1 MVARPGFGTAT
12 TPTVQLAVG
21 ADAGLWNQARCPR
34 YQMAVQSPCRP
45 ARAYVWPAEAR
56 APWSDTSIVFGVPS
70 GRSAMSLTSGAS
82 SDGAV
87 CSTTDEEPRGA
98 HGVPGVTQ
106 PVNAGW
112 LVA

>member
-1 MVARPGFGTAT
+1 MAT

-34 YQMAVQSPCRP
+34 YQIAVQSPCRP
-45 ARAYVWPAEAR
+45 ASAYVCPADAR
-56 APWSDTSIVFGVPS
+56 APWSDTAIVFGVPS

-82 SDGAV
+82 AAGAV
-87 CSTTDEEPRGA
+87 RSTTAEEPRGA
-98 HGVPGVTQ
+98 QGTPAVTQ